1 MANTRH
7 CTRLVRRN
15 VAPGGFTWSGAPCLE
30 IARLRTGGSIY
41 NAIVSAL
48 SVSSFLPT
56 KPSQPLLLVVTS
68 RRTSKSLVAA
78 VICTIS
84 NRSFSSPSPP
94 YFFFSLFFD
103 PACYY
108 KIFDRW
114 SGVAARLD
122 ILRSVN
128 WKNWETT
135 SDESGK
141 ECRWMDITDF
151 KSFFLQLLLLNYSP
165 RLFVR
170 SASASNEILEFS
182 HRSLASFDEIRFVA
196 RKTRSLRL
204 QSSSKISTTFLPS
217 ID

>member
-1 MANTRH
+1 MRSCLHFRSLRSSQRSRANLSSSWLHRDERPRVWW
-7 CTRLVRRN
+7 RLLF
-15 VAPGGFTWSGAPCLE
+15 AQFP
-30 IARLRTGGSIY
+30 
-41 NAIVSAL
+41 IVL
-48 SVSSFLPT
+48 FPLP
-56 KPSQPLLLVVTS
+56 PPL
-68 RRTSKSLVAA
+68 
-78 VICTIS
+78 
-84 NRSFSSPSPP
+84 
-94 YFFFSLFFD
+94 FFFSLFFD